1 MKQKVFSVVL
11 VLALLLCMAACSQ
24 SAPSAAPSGGE
35 GSSMDAETPDS
46 EDAAQTVEFTAE
58 TLDGQQLDQTVFS
71 DAKLTMVNL
80 WATWCPPCIMELPDL
95 AELAEEAASME
106 VQVLGI
112 VHDGYDIQTG
122 GKDEEVLE
130 IARSLVEQTG
140 VKYPVLIPGKELMDG
155 LLKDVEGF
163 PTTWFIDG
171 QGNIIGESV
180 LGSNSKDGW
189 MKILQERLAEVTE

>member
-1 MKQKVFSVVL
+1 MKQKVFSIAL
-11 VLALLLCMAACSQ
+11 VLALLLFTAACSPAS
-24 SAPSAAPSGGE
+24 SAPAPSGSEAGFA
-35 GSSMDAETPDS
+35 DLETPES
-46 EDAAQTVEFTAE
+46 EDTAQTVEFSAE

-80 WATWCPPCIMELPDL
+80 WATWCSPCIMELPDL
-95 AELAEEAASME
+95 AALAEEAAGME

-112 VHDGYDIQTG
+112 VHDGYDPRTG
-122 GKDEEVLE
+122 GKDEEQLE
-130 IARSLVEQTG
+130 LARALVEKTG
-140 VKYPVLIPGKELMDG
+140 VTYPVLIPDTALMEG

-171 QGNIIGESV
+171 QGNIIGEPV

-189 MKILQERLAEVTE
+189 MKILQDRLAEVTE

>member
-1 MKQKVFSVVL
+1 MKQKIFSIAL
-11 VLALLLCMAACSQ
+11 VLALLLCAAACSPAS
-24 SAPSAAPSGGE
+24 SAPSGSEA
-35 GSSMDAETPDS
+35 SSMDAETPESNDT
-46 EDAAQTVEFTAE
+46 AQTVEFSAE

-80 WATWCPPCIMELPDL
+80 WATWCSPCIMELPDL
-95 AELAEEAASME
+95 AALAEEAAGME

-112 VHDGYDIQTG
+112 VHDGYDIRTG
-122 GKDEEVLE
+122 GKDEEQLE
-130 IARSLVEQTG
+130 LARALVEKTS
-140 VKYPVLIPGKELMDG
+140 VAYPVLIPDSTLMEG

-171 QGNIIGESV
+171 QGNIIGEPV

-189 MKILQERLAEVTE
+189 MKILQERLEEVSE